1 MSHSDFGKKL
11 SHVELVIKAA
21 RSAIEALGW
30 VVNEDFSDD
39 GKTLHLELFKGEK
52 RLGWGMFEPS
62 YCWTE
67 AYQSIT
73 GRSWFELV
81 GDEA

>member
-1 MSHSDFGKKL
+1 MSTKNNSKAKA
-11 SHVELVIKAA
+11 VIKAA
-21 RSAIEALGW
+21 REVIEACGW

-39 GKTLHLELFKGEK
+39 GKTLHLELLKGEK

-67 AYQSIT
+67 AYQKIT
-73 GRSWFELV
+73 GHSWVELI
-81 GDEA
+81 GGAS